1 MNKFVNMSKKEK
13 SLSKKEK
20 KSELRRLNIQKQI
33 EAVRGMQIKPVSLAV
48 KSAIPLM
55 CSKF

>member
-1 MNKFVNMSKKEK
+1 MSKKEK